1 MVVARH
7 VGGFA
12 DQLGQPGAR
21 CGVDRQP
28 GEDPV
33 ARPMPAMAKDVGQVL
48 VQRAAERDVE
58 HLGAAT
64 DAQHG
69 HPPLKRAPQ

>member
-1 MVVARH
+1 
-7 VGGFA
+7 
-12 DQLGQPGAR
+12 
-21 CGVDRQP
+21 
-28 GEDPV
+28 
-33 ARPMPAMAKDVGQVL
+33 MPAMAKDVGQVL